1 MPETIEL
8 GSGRS
13 DLLVQGLVAQLGR
26 CRELLAFEQ
35 DVCGRAVVDAD
46 APTAALARFE
56 AVRRNAE
63 RILQL
68 GEQARLRTR
77 PVPRPLLAGVIGL
90 QAAILEAR
98 NSVAQLRRESAERAA
113 LTPHAA

>member
-13 DLLVQGLVAQLGR
+13 DLLVQELVAQLDR

-35 DVCGRAVVDAD
+35 DVCTRALGELAD
-46 APTAALARFE
+46 PAAALARFE

-90 QAAILEAR
+90 QAAILNAR
-98 NSVAQLRRESAERAA
+98 TSAAELRRQSAERAA